1 MIIRLLRGTVP
12 AGQEAALVG
21 RLRAL
26 AIDAPMRGFTG
37 ATFGFRRGGPDL
49 GFMAL
54 TTWESIDAITQLTA
68 GAPDGPVPSQLPGR
82 EVEHVSIDLFEAA
95 DESLAVLDADVA
107 ALGLIWGKVAAHAES
122 AAHEMIR
129 ASAPRIVAAGVRAL
143 HVGRRVLD
151 GQSELLVVASWRDR
165 LALHA
170 FAQHRAQGAIDPE
183 FLKLLTDW
191 RFETY
196 DCLAPGALK
205 LAPAGPAVLLADDTG
220 RYVDASPAIEALLGV
235 PAELVIGRTLADFTP
250 PAHGGAAEAAW
261 RAFLE
266 AGSGQGTFA
275 LLRPDGRVVTVAY
288 RALANCPASGSHAS
302 VLSLPGDGETERP
315 VASIVADLFPSVVVV
330 AA

>member
-37 ATFGFRRGGPDL
+37 ATFGFRRGGPEL

-54 TTWESIDAITQLTA
+54 TTWESIDAIAQLTA
-68 GAPDGPVPSQLPGR
+68 GAPDGPVPAQLPGR

-95 DESLAVLDADVA
+95 DESLAVLDGDVA
-107 ALGLIWGKVAAHAES
+107 ALGLIWGKIAPHAES

-129 ASAPRIVAAGVRAL
+129 ASAQGIAAAGVRGL
-143 HVGRRVLD
+143 HVGRRVHD

-170 FAQHRAQGAIDPE
+170 FAQRRENGAIDPE

-205 LAPAGPAVLLADDTG
+205 LAPAAPAVLLADDTG
-220 RYVDASPAIEALLGV
+220 RYIDASPAIEAILGV
-235 PAELVIGRTLADFTP
+235 PAELVMGRTLVDFTP
-250 PAHGGAAEAAW
+250 PDRRGAAEAAW
-261 RAFLE
+261 QSFLD
-266 AGSGQGTFA
+266 AGSGQGTFD
-275 LLRPDGRVVTVAY
+275 LLRPDGRVVTVVY
-288 RALANCPASGSHAS
+288 RALANCPDSGIHAS
-302 VLSLPGDGETERP
+302 VLCVPGEAETDRP